1 MTASVFISYARA
13 TSSASAEALHAEL
26 TRVGISAFLDRVEL
40 SVGERFPAALM
51 EALLSSHLVVIFADA
66 LYFQR
71 WYCLAELRMAL
82 APALA
87 LPPGAPR
94 KEVEAALSPLVL
106 ALPAEGLPQQ
116 ELERLPPPLRTVHW
130 PAAGNTSALVTL
142 VRERLELS
150 PTSLGQRLEAAGVL
164 EELRS
169 KFQQE
174 SAVPPPGQL
183 AGRILYPLDLEPSLG
198 SAFVGRADELWRLDF
213 MLSTVRGEAST
224 NTAPAVAL
232 EGGGGFG
239 KTRLALE
246 YVHRMGASRF
256 PGGVIWIDAD
266 AGEARLDAQHHEV
279 LRTFRPGVPELRTF
293 HEQGRNVAKELAQ
306 ALHALPAQKPVLFVV
321 DNVPE
326 PEPGKAPHPLRRY
339 CPAIGKVSLL
349 VTSRSRVSLGESGVQ
364 FLPVDTL
371 TPEAAVS
378 LLNQGLEN
386 TRVAQETWL
395 RIADWV
401 GNLPLALELLNR
413 VLVLG
418 GLTVDELV
426 RRTEHV
432 RPAAELD
439 KQMDALRGQLPEG
452 RLRGITEAF
461 TLSYQRLTERE
472 REAARLIAQLSPAP
486 ILFET
491 LKALDAEGFPPA
503 VRNALVARSF
513 VTRLSGREKHWL
525 GRMHRVLADFLRS
538 QASAPIAEAMRV
550 CQGFVKLLPPG
561 LGKEPRVWGLIDLH
575 LPHATWVF
583 HTLSQAEH
591 LSDEP
596 SFVKLGLSIGEFLL
610 ATGDLQGAFEYTDWL
625 RERAQGA
632 LGPEHE
638 LTLAATSMLAQVLQ
652 EGGHVLSARQL
663 KEEVVELRRRT
674 HGDEHPTTL
683 AALHNLAVAL
693 QDEGRWS
700 EALALREQGLATA
713 RRTLGPEHPQTVSAM
728 SDLAASLLRVDE
740 LARARALLEQVLE
753 LLRRNEGDD
762 SHKILSAKGNLA
774 AVLERQGNAQ
784 EARALEEQVV
794 EGRLKLFGEEHPAT
808 QRAITNLAVTLRALG
823 ELHRSRELLETVLEV
838 RRRLLGSEH
847 PDTLNTM
854 SHLATVLHDLG
865 NLAASRKHK
874 EEVHETLTRTLGEDH
889 PTSLIEMNNLA
900 VTLCYQGEP
909 SSARPLAQRGL
920 ELSTRRLGEGHPI
933 SVALLATLAMSLESL
948 GEFSEARSLRE
959 REVKSLRDTLGAE
972 HPETLVA
979 TTLLA
984 RLLSEQEQL
993 REAAEML
1000 EQTVPAI
1007 VRARGPEHPQTI
1019 TAMNYLAVVYR
1030 KQGHIQRAR
1039 EMYERLLEVN
1049 QRVHGAEHLETLT
1062 VMHNLA
1068 EVMQQQ
1074 GESPRARALYEK
1086 TLRACIQT
1094 LGLENPYTAMTAWDL
1109 LWLLT
1114 ETHAPRPAIEEQL
1127 RNLLWVLDRD
1137 PRSLMPSLRTIQ
1149 QGLFRMMDESPHG
1162 G

>member
-1 MTASVFISYARA
+1 MSASVFISYARA
-13 TSSASAEALHAEL
+13 TSSASAAALYEEL
-26 TRVGISAFLDRVEL
+26 TRAGIPAFLDREEL
-40 SVGERFPAALM
+40 SVGEHFPAALM

-94 KEVEAALSPLVL
+94 TEVETALSSLVL

-116 ELERLPPPLRTVHW
+116 ELERLPPPLRTIHW

-150 PTSLGQRLEAAGVL
+150 PASLGQRLEAAGVL

-169 KFQQE
+169 KFQQQ

-183 AGRILYPLDLEPSLG
+183 AGRILHPLDLEPSLG

-224 NTAPAVAL
+224 NTAPAVAM

-256 PGGVIWIDAD
+256 PGGIIWIDAD
-266 AGEARLDAQHHEV
+266 AGEARLEAQHHEV
-279 LRTFRPGVPELRTF
+279 LRTFRPGVPDLRTF
-293 HEQGRNVAKELAQ
+293 HEQGRNVARELAQ
-306 ALHALPAQKPVLFVV
+306 ALHALPAQAPVLFVV

-326 PEPGKAPHPLRRY
+326 PEPGRAPYPLRWY

-364 FLPVDTL
+364 SLPVDTL
-371 TPEAAVS
+371 APEAAVS
-378 LLNQGLEN
+378 LLSQGLEN
-386 TRVAQETWL
+386 SRVAQETWL
-395 RIADWV
+395 RVADWV

-432 RPAAELD
+432 GPTAELD
-439 KQMDALRGQLPEG
+439 QQMDALRGQLPEG

-491 LKALDAEGFPPA
+491 LKALEPEGFPPA

-538 QASAPIAEAMRV
+538 QASDPLAEAMRA

-561 LGKEPRVWGLIDLH
+561 FGKEPRVWGLIDLH

-583 HTLSQAEH
+583 HTLSQAEQ

-610 ATGDLQGAFEYTDWL
+610 ATGELQGAFEYTDWL
-625 RERAQGA
+625 RERALEA
-632 LGPEHE
+632 LGTEHE
-638 LTLAATSMLAQVLQ
+638 LTLTATTMLAQVLQ
-652 EGGHVLSARQL
+652 AGGDASSARQL
-663 KEEVVELRRRT
+663 KEEVLALRRRT
-674 HGDEHPTTL
+674 HGDEHPATL
-683 AALHNLAVAL
+683 AALNNLAVAL
-693 QDEGRWS
+693 QGEGRWS
-700 EALALREQGLATA
+700 EALALREQCLAVA
-713 RRTLGPEHPQTVSAM
+713 RRTLGPEHPQTISAM
-728 SDLAASLLRVDE
+728 SNLASSLLIVDE
-740 LARARALLEQVLE
+740 LARARTLAEQVLE

-762 SHKILSAKGNLA
+762 SPEILSAKGNLA
-774 AVLERQGNAQ
+774 AVLERQGNTQ
-784 EARALEEQVV
+784 EARVLEEQVV
-794 EGRLKLFGEEHPAT
+794 EGRLELFGEEHPAT
-808 QRAITNLAVTLRALG
+808 QRALTHLAVTLQGQG
-823 ELHRSRELLETVLEV
+823 ELHRSRELHEKVLEV
-838 RRRLLGSEH
+838 RHRLLGPEH
-847 PDTLNTM
+847 PDTLSTR
-854 SHLATVLHDLG
+854 SDLATVLHDLG
-865 NLAASRKHK
+865 NFAASRKHK
-874 EEVHETLTRTLGEDH
+874 EEVLETLTRTLGEDH
-889 PTSLIEMNNLA
+889 PRSLIQMNNLA
-900 VTLCYQGEP
+900 VTLCNQGDP
-909 SSARPLAQRGL
+909 ASARSLAQRGL
-920 ELSTRRLGEGHPI
+920 DLSTEKLGEGHRV
-933 SVALLATLAMSLESL
+933 SVALLGTLAMSLESM
-948 GEFSEARSLRE
+948 GELSEARTLRE
-959 REVKSLRDTLGAE
+959 REVKSLRERLGAE
-972 HPETLVA
+972 HPETLMA
-979 TTLLA
+979 TVLLA
-984 RLLSEQEQL
+984 RLLSDQEHL
-993 REAAEML
+993 HEASEIL
-1000 EQTVPAI
+1000 EQTLPAI
-1007 VRARGPEHPQTI
+1007 VRAKGPEHPQTL
-1019 TAMNYLAVVYR
+1019 TAMNYLAGVYR
-1030 KQGHIQRAR
+1030 KQGHLQRAR

-1049 QRVHGAEHLETLT
+1049 QRVFGAEHLETHT

-1068 EVMQQQ
+1068 GVMQQQ
-1074 GESPRARALYEK
+1074 GELPRARALYEK
-1086 TLRACIQT
+1086 ALRACILT

-1114 ETHAPRPAIEEQL
+1114 ETHAPEPAIEEQL
-1127 RNLLWVLDRD
+1127 RNLLWVLDQD
-1137 PRSLMPSLRTIQ
+1137 PRNLMPSLRTIQ
-1149 QGLFRMMDESPHG
+1149 QGLLRMVDESLLD
-1162 G
+1162 